1 VPDRR
6 RFLRAASAGLSGLLL
21 GCRGES
27 TLETVPDAGQPRLLP
42 HGSPLR
48 SIAALVNTSDTTS
61 AFVATLTATVG
72 QTQPLPGRATQMLL
86 YNGMAP
92 GPLIELREGQHVRIT
107 LDNQL
112 GDDSTI
118 HWHGLPV
125 PADQDGNPMDPVKT
139 GTTQLYEFDLP
150 LGCAGTYWYH
160 PHPHDLTAQQVARG
174 LAGPLIVRAN
184 DDPLAD
190 IPEVVMFISGLRL
203 EQDAQIAVDN
213 GLDWTIGR
221 QNEQLLVNGDR
232 LPTHTMRPGT
242 TQRWRIM
249 NATAARHFSLALD
262 GHSFTLVGSDGGLLG
277 TPVTGL
283 AEILIAPAQ
292 RIEVLVTINASPNG
306 AYRLRAF
313 AYQADVLG
321 FGNYVDDDLLTVV
334 TSNETPATP
343 INIPVELRPIV
354 DLGPAVAK
362 QVVELSEIRDFC
374 SKQGAKTAFLINGNR
389 FDRNRVDLTS
399 VVGRIE
405 TWEVTNHTGMA
416 HPFHVHGTQFQL
428 VSRTVGTVVRP
439 APYLA
444 WIDTVLIP
452 PEHTAT
458 IKMRQSFPGKRMFH
472 CHILE
477 HEDNC
482 MMAILDVLPPQA

>member
-1 VPDRR
+1 LPIAQVPDRR

-174 LAGPLIVRAN
+174 LAGPLIVRARRRFSRKVESPPRGC
-184 DDPLAD
+184 PLHAVESNCVKFRS
-190 IPEVVMFISGLRL
+190 IQVAVCQRVWVRAMALRRVRIFR
-203 EQDAQIAVDN
+203 AQ
-213 GLDWTIGR
+213 
-221 QNEQLLVNGDR
+221 
-232 LPTHTMRPGT
+232 
-242 TQRWRIM
+242 
-249 NATAARHFSLALD
+249 ATRANVFGFPAA
-262 GHSFTLVGSDGGLLG
+262 
-277 TPVTGL
+277 
-283 AEILIAPAQ
+283 
-292 RIEVLVTINASPNG
+292 
-306 AYRLRAF
+306 
-313 AYQADVLG
+313 
-321 FGNYVDDDLLTVV
+321 
-334 TSNETPATP
+334 TS
-343 INIPVELRPIV
+343 R
-354 DLGPAVAK
+354 
-362 QVVELSEIRDFC
+362 R
-374 SKQGAKTAFLINGNR
+374 
-389 FDRNRVDLTS
+389 
-399 VVGRIE
+399 
-405 TWEVTNHTGMA
+405 
-416 HPFHVHGTQFQL
+416 
-428 VSRTVGTVVRP
+428 
-439 APYLA
+439 
-444 WIDTVLIP
+444 
-452 PEHTAT
+452 
-458 IKMRQSFPGKRMFH
+458 
-472 CHILE
+472 
-477 HEDNC
+477 
-482 MMAILDVLPPQA
+482 